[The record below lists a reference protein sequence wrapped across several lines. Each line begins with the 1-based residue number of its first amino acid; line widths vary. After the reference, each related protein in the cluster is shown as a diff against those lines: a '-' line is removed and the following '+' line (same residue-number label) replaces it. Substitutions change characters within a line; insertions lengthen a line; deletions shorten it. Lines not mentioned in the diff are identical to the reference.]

1 MMFPLLFFIDPLPK
15 IAWPFFLTT
24 IFIHVFY
31 KIFLCK
37 VYDYSGLSYGY
48 PIARGLPSL
57 ILLALTPILFDE
69 SLTLSDQLSVIIIST
84 GILLL
89 VFSEGNFKNQKIYT
103 LNFSANEKNKS
114 NLSIDKIHNVL
125 FKNNFYRE
133 DCIISFGGGITGD
146 VVGYAASTFKRGIKF
161 INIPSTLLAQVD
173 SSIGGKTGINNKF
186 GKNLVG
192 SFYQPDLVISDI
204 NLLRTLPKREI
215 ICGYAEILK
224 SSLIDSKKNFVFL
237 DKNFNKILNLKGNFI
252 INAILNSCLLKK
264 KIIEK
269 DEKEKNLRKS
279 LNLGHTFAHAYEA
292 TLGYSKKL
300 NHGEAVILGIKNAI
314 EFSYKQ
320 KFLNKRI
327 YDLLK
332 NHLENIPLNKKLTTL
347 FKTKDVNKIITYMK
361 ADKKNNSKKINLI
374 LMKDFGKIK
383 TDSQYNEAII
393 KKFLNLELKK

>member
-1 MMFPLLFFIDPLPK
+1 MKSEIIKVKTKSKNYEVHIGTNIISKLRNIIKKNKLSFSKCLIVIDSKIPKKFRTILLRNLNDQ
-15 IAWPFFLTT
+15 
-24 IFIHVFY
+24 
-31 KIFLCK
+31 KIF
-37 VYDYSGLSYGY
+37 
-48 PIARGLPSL
+48 
-57 ILLALTPILFDE
+57 
-69 SLTLSDQLSVIIIST
+69 
-84 GILLL
+84 
-89 VFSEGNFKNQKIYT
+89 T
-103 LNFSANEKNKS
+103 LNFNANEKNKS

-146 VVGYAASTFKRGIKF
+146 VVGYAASTYKRGIKF

-204 NLLRTLPKREI
+204 NLLHTLPKREI

-224 SSLIDSKKNFVFL
+224 SSLIDSKKNFIFL
-237 DKNFNKILNLKGNFI
+237 DKNFNKILNLNGNFI

-292 TLGYSKKL
+292 SLGYSKKL

-374 LMKDFGKIK
+374 LMKNFGKIK